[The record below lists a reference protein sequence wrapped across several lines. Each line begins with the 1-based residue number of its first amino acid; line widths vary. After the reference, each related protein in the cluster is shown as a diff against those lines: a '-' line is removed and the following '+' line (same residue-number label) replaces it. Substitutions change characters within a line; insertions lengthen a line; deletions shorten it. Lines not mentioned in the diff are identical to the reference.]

1 MMSIRRLIL
10 LLIRVYQLVLSPL
23 LGPSCRF
30 QPTCSAYAMECVERF
45 GVLRGSWLALKRLLR
60 CHPLGGHGYDPPP
73 QIADREDEG
82 ILT

>member
-1 MMSIRRLIL
+1 MLIRRLIM

-30 QPTCSAYAMECVERF
+30 QPTCSAYAAECIERF
-45 GVLRGSWLALKRLLR
+45 GALKGSWLALKRLLR

-73 QIADREDEG
+73 QMMTERMKE
-82 ILT
+82 T

>member
-1 MMSIRRLIL
+1 MLSKALLTIIRFYR
-10 LLIRVYQLVLSPL
+10 RAVSPFT
-23 LGPSCRF
+23 PPACRF
-30 QPTCSAYAMECVERF
+30 TPTCSAYAMECVERF

-82 ILT
+82 VLT